1 MEIYYNINNNI
12 INNYNLKCQNYEILI
27 NINNINNYNQII
39 IKDINEIINENKID
53 NKIKYLYNMYDTMMT
68 KAEIIKKYEIGKEDN
83 IVNNIQNCKESKN
96 KINLIKKSS
105 LIEEIISLENDLK
118 FNALIKVRGL
128 TNIGDTSY
136 INATLQC
143 LYHVKPLSESLV
155 NDDKIDKKLELTYCY
170 KKLIEELAFTNIKK
184 FKIDRQ
190 YNLVT
195 GEKIN
200 SIKPEYFIELLYKK
214 ILNLKEKAF

>member
-1 MEIYYNINNNI
+1 LLKCNLNLCQICQIEHNKNHNYIYLSKLLPNKENKINELKTKIDNLKNEIKIIINKLQTILDNMEIYYNINNNI

-105 LIEEIISLENDLK
+105 DIIEEIISLENDLK
-118 FNALIKVRGL
+118 FNALIKARGL

-143 LYHVKPLSESLV
+143 
-155 NDDKIDKKLELTYCY
+155 
-170 KKLIEELAFTNIKK
+170 
-184 FKIDRQ
+184 
-190 YNLVT
+190 
-195 GEKIN
+195 
-200 SIKPEYFIELLYKK
+200 
-214 ILNLKEKAF
+214 